1 MRLLVIDAATKGL
14 GLSVAEDDKLLASA
28 ALNVGKTHSQR
39 LLPLLDDLLKEGNLE
54 LQDINLVA
62 VTVGPGSFTGLRIGI
77 STAKAIAYA
86 LGVKV
91 VPVKTLDALAENCLG
106 MGALICP
113 ILDARRNEVYYGI
126 YDENGTPLTESGAM
140 EPLAL
145 AEYIKDHYP
154 RHKVIFLGDAAD
166 IYIENIKDILGE
178 SALLAPPPIR
188 VFMADSAAFYAL
200 KHQDAAVTP
209 HELKAF
215 YLRASSAEKMKEDKL
230 RRENNKASI

>member
-14 GLSVAEDDKLLASA
+14 GLSVAEDDKLLAAA

-39 LLPLLDDLLKEGNLE
+39 LLPLLDDLLKKGNLE

-106 MGALICP
+106 MGA
-113 ILDARRNEVYYGI
+113 
-126 YDENGTPLTESGAM
+126 
-140 EPLAL
+140 
-145 AEYIKDHYP
+145 
-154 RHKVIFLGDAAD
+154 
-166 IYIENIKDILGE
+166 
-178 SALLAPPPIR
+178 
-188 VFMADSAAFYAL
+188 
-200 KHQDAAVTP
+200 
-209 HELKAF
+209 
-215 YLRASSAEKMKEDKL
+215 
-230 RRENNKASI
+230 